1 MMNLRIASV
10 LCLLCGQAIAAEM
23 APLAPP
29 VLGPLERPAKPLVLL
44 SQPLPVTA
52 YNPMSEGL
60 VGGVMESITQRRFE
74 ARLAK
79 TGEMIRSA
87 MPNLDVTAEI
97 RAGFRCGE
105 AGSLCTET
113 VVLPPLEPKQ
123 AGEDALRALLQSRQW
138 SNARVLSTWWEQEKR
153 SILVRASLTEIE
165 LQGDKLTWKH
175 SVPVTYAITAPKGP
189 GAVPHADEWDY
200 GAPVPHEPVMRKA
213 IHELEPMLQMAL
225 SWGVNNDPISKERVA
240 VHARDQLR
248 KYRPQ
253 GLECSSLAQC
263 NNGFDSVVGDR
274 VWVWHFIDTA
284 RNIKS
289 YVMELQSRSR
299 MDP

>member
-1 MMNLRIASV
+1 MMNLRIALILWV
-10 LCLLCGQAIAAEM
+10 ACGHTIAAEM
-23 APLAPP
+23 APVAPP
-29 VLGPLERPAKPLVLL
+29 VLGTLERPAKPLVLL
-44 SQPLPVTA
+44 FEPVRVIA
-52 YNPMSEGL
+52 YNPMGEGL
-60 VGGVMESITQRRFE
+60 VGGVMEGITQGRFE
-74 ARLAK
+74 ATVAK

-87 MPNLDVTAEI
+87 MPSLDVTAEL

-105 AGSLCTET
+105 PGSLCTEA

-123 AGEDALRALLQSRQW
+123 SRQDALRVLLQSRQW
-138 SNARVLSTWWEQEKR
+138 SSARVLSMWWEQEKR

-165 LQGDKLTWKH
+165 LQGDELDSKH
-175 SVPVTYAITAPKGP
+175 PIPVMYAITAPKGP

-213 IHELEPMLQMAL
+213 LHELEPMLQMAL
-225 SWGVNNDPISKERVA
+225 SWGVNNDSVSRERVA

-248 KYRPQ
+248 RYRAQ

-263 NNGFDSVVGDR
+263 NAGFDSVSGDR

-284 RNIKS
+284 RQIKS
-289 YVMELQSRSR
+289 YVVELQSRPR
-299 MDP
+299 LDP